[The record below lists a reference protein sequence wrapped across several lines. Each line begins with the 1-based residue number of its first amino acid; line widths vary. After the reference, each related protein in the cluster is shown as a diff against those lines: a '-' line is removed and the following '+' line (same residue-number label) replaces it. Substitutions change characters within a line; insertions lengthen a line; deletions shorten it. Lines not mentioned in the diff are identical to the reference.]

1 MPCASRATLP
11 AAGTA
16 ESAGGSRG
24 PAYFG
29 DASLG
34 ALLVLAVVGLFP
46 VLSAAA
52 DPALAPT
59 PAAGAAD
66 GKALTDFGCFD
77 HTGKFQRLSRNSDAK
92 LVVLYVFA
100 NECPIVRQYAGELE
114 GLAREFAARG
124 VRFFGLDSAPQDT
137 RASVT
142 QEARELG
149 LTLPILM
156 DDTQCIAEML
166 ALTRTNE
173 ALVVSTQDWKL
184 RWRGPLDE
192 RVGYGAQR
200 DAAGRAYLREALE
213 GLLAGG
219 TPPPDVPLVRGCAL
233 TLLEPLAKHAPTYV
247 DEVAPIL
254 MRHCVPCH
262 REGGIGPWKMDSY
275 EKLRGWSAMTR
286 EVVLARIMPP
296 WHADPE
302 HGDFLEDIGL
312 DPAEARA
319 LVHWVEQGAPRGE
332 GEDPL
337 TGKVE
342 PLPEW
347 PLGPPDLIV
356 DIGVQHVPA
365 TGRIPNVD
373 VSIDLEQHLAD
384 RWVRAVDLRPSNA
397 EVLHHAFA
405 FVPGQQELD
414 TLIDQLDE
422 LPPMLKAQAE
432 KWLAEH
438 GTTQVEL
445 PPEARK
451 LLQRRA
457 FQGRTYFAKYFPGQL
472 VDPYPAG
479 TGKLLPAKTRLLF
492 ELHYTTTGTAT
503 TDHPRLGLY
512 FHERAPER
520 ELKVASTWNRKVGLQ
535 PHQRLEV
542 SAERAFEHAI
552 TVYSMS
558 PHMHYRGRS
567 MRFTAALPD
576 GTSEILLDVTNYVFD
591 WQANYTLR
599 EPKQLPA
606 GTRIVC
612 DAVYDNTAQNEYNP
626 DPNAIV
632 HFGSRTND
640 EMFVGYIVYSK
651 D

>member
-1 MPCASRATLP
+1 MPSASRSAATFEAPRGSRAPQYLVSTCLG
-11 AAGTA
+11 ALSLLALVGLLSSREA
-16 ESAGGSRG
+16 ESAA
-24 PAYFG
+24 P
-29 DASLG
+29 
-34 ALLVLAVVGLFP
+34 LVP
-46 VLSAAA
+46 PSSAA
-52 DPALAPT
+52 PRSVET
-59 PAAGAAD
+59 P
-66 GKALTDFGCFD
+66 ALTDFGCFD

-92 LVVLYVFA
+92 LVVLYAFA

-114 GLAREFAARG
+114 GLAREFAPRG

-137 RASVT
+137 RASVSAEVGT
-142 QEARELG
+142 LG

-156 DDTQCIAEML
+156 DDSQCIAEML

-173 ALVVSTQDWKL
+173 AFVISTTDWRV
-184 RWRGPLDE
+184 RWRGPPDG

-200 DAAGRAYLREALE
+200 DAAGPPHLREALE
-213 GLLAGG
+213 ALLAGAP
-219 TPPPDVPLVRGCAL
+219 PPPDVPAVKGCAI
-233 TLLEPLAKHAPTYV
+233 TLLEPRAQHAPTYV
-247 DEVAPIL
+247 EDVAPIL
-254 MRHCVPCH
+254 VDHCVPCH
-262 REGGIGPWKMDSY
+262 RAGGIGPWKMDGY

-286 EVVLARIMPP
+286 EVVLSGRMPP
-296 WHADPE
+296 WHADPA

-312 DPAEARA
+312 EPAEART
-319 LVHWVEQGAPRGE
+319 LVHWVEKGTPRGE
-332 GEDPL
+332 GDDPL
-337 TGKVE
+337 AGKIA

-356 DIGVQHVPA
+356 DIGVQHIPA

-373 VSIDLEQHLAD
+373 VTLELAGHSSD

-414 TLIDQLDE
+414 TLVDQLDE
-422 LPPMLKAQAE
+422 LPAALRVQAE
-432 KWLAEH
+432 RWLAEH
-438 GTTQVEL
+438 GTSQVEL

-451 LLQRRA
+451 VLQRRA

-472 VDPYPAG
+472 VDPYPPG
-479 TGKLLPAKTRLLF
+479 TGKLLPARTKLLF

-512 FHERAPER
+512 FHEREPER

-542 SAERAFEHAI
+542 SAERAFDHAL
-552 TVYSMS
+552 TVFSMS

-567 MRFTAALPD
+567 MRFTAFLPD
-576 GTSEILLDVTNYVFD
+576 GTSEILLDVTDYVFD

-599 EPKQLPA
+599 EPKRLPA

-612 DAVYDNTAQNEYNP
+612 DAVYDNSAQNEYNP

-632 HFGSRTND
+632 HFGSRTDD
-640 EMFVGYIVYSK
+640 EMFVGYIVYAK